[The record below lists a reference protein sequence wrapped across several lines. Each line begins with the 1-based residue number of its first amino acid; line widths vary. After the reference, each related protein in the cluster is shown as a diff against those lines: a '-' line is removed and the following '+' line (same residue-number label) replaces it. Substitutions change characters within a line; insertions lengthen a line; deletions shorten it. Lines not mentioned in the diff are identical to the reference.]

1 MKRRHTQSNSGS
13 AKPVSDRTDSL
24 QLAEKEID
32 RLYGLEP
39 VINVDDV
46 TGVDSEATPYV
57 VIACPYCGESFETKI
72 DLTCGSFDYVEDCQ
86 ICCQPINLKIA
97 VNDAAEL
104 TGVTALQLND

>member
-1 MKRRHTQSNSGS
+1 MRRRHTQSNDSS
-13 AKPVSDRTDSL
+13 AELSDGPVSKEL
-24 QLAEKEID
+24 VPEEID

-39 VINVDDV
+39 VINVDDD
-46 TGVDSEATPYV
+46 TGVDSEATQYV